1 MSNVS
6 LGYGILCASPWMNE
20 MFEKLL
26 QFSFAACNIS
36 LKNQVPQHFGSHK
49 SEFFRIN
56 PTTTADINYLLV
68 LYFCNV
74 FTISAQEI

>member
-26 QFSFAACNIS
+26 QFSFATCNIS
-36 LKNQVPQHFGSHK
+36 FENQVPQHFWL
-49 SEFFRIN
+49 
-56 PTTTADINYLLV
+56 P
-68 LYFCNV
+68 
-74 FTISAQEI
+74 

>member
-36 LKNQVPQHFGSHK
+36 FEK
-49 SEFFRIN
+49 SS
-56 PTTTADINYLLV
+56 PTTFLAP
-68 LYFCNV
+68 
-74 FTISAQEI
+74 